1 MRYRGWAYL
10 RAVPFFCVCLIV
22 LRLSLLTGLFGVL
35 ILFVATLW
43 PARFT
48 AAEPDGNGPVLTVFV
63 RDGCPHCAD
72 AKAYLAVLARERP
85 ALRIDYRAIDRDPQ
99 ARQALEQ
106 VSRQAGI

>member
-10 RAVPFFCVCLIV
+10 RAVPSFCVCLIV
-22 LRLSLLTGLFGVL
+22 RRLSLLTGLFGVL

-43 PARFT
+43 PARVT
-48 AAEPDGNGPVLTVFV
+48 AA
-63 RDGCPHCAD
+63 GCAHCAE
-72 AKAYLAVLARERP
+72 AKAYLAGVARERP

>member
-1 MRYRGWAYL
+1 ML
-10 RAVPFFCVCLIV
+10 R
-22 LRLSLLTGLFGVL
+22 RSLLTGLFGVL

-106 VSRQAGI
+106 VSRQARI